1 VLLLLPVQRREASG
15 ERPPGAGLGL
25 LVIRRNNAPHTGKLA
40 LPGGY
45 IEIHETWQAAAARE
59 LYEEAGI
66 RIPEGSVREFR
77 VRSTDGGLILI
88 FGQASPIHE
97 DALPPFAANH
107 EVSAG
112 LFFQPAARSSR
123 PALSE
128 TCDRHASTPPSRS
141 PIPSRTA

>member
-1 VLLLLPVQRREASG
+1 MPVVLLLLPVQRREASG

-107 EVSAG
+107 EVSERVILHEAG
-112 LFFQPAARSSR
+112 ELAFPLHSQAVQDFFSSQRPGAAGPR
-123 PALSE
+123 
-128 TCDRHASTPPSRS
+128 
-141 PIPSRTA
+141 